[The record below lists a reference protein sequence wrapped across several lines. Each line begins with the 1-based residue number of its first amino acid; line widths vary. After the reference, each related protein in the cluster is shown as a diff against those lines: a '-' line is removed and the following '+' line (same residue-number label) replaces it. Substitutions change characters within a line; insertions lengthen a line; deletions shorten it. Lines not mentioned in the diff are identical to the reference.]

1 MVLCRSALRVRRQG
15 GMPMRAKVQGIGLGG
30 AAGAPLLPQA
40 TSLETW
46 RQRPED
52 PERARAVWQQVREQ
66 PGACMHAAP
75 YGQWVGSAEGVL
87 QVLRGGADL
96 YSVKGYGQRMQ
107 ASVGL
112 NHLGMDPGDGYEKL
126 APAVNQA
133 IEGVTARE
141 AFAAT
146 LQALDPAMDAIKQL
160 PPPPLEHGLRVPLDL
175 VTLSERVLAGLC
187 SHWIGLPEDPATL
200 AAGQLP
206 YMLSGAGANDADAAG
221 GPARCPGDLVG
232 AADFIFAPHPRPM
245 VLDSAPAQG
254 RAVQAAVAAWLA
266 SGRRLGPLA
275 LKIRDG
281 LMLGAAA
288 ERDAVLACCIAG
300 VLLGFAPTVQGNFLR
315 TMETWIGDK
324 LLWACQQRLAEVP
337 SGLSDPFARAEQ
349 ALLVPL
355 LRTMRE
361 RPLPDLLWRCPVVD
375 GEAVHD
381 ADRRI
386 VLGIAAALS
395 DAGAPHELMFGGAR
409 RGVFR
414 TVHACPG
421 YGMGLGVLLG
431 LLAGLL
437 EAGTLRP
444 TGSPLLLMLTPN

>member
-1 MVLCRSALRVRRQG
+1 
-15 GMPMRAKVQGIGLGG
+15 MRAKVQGIGRGG
-30 AAGAPLLPQA
+30 AAGAPLPPQA
-40 TSLETW
+40 SPLETW
-46 RQRPED
+46 HQRPED
-52 PERARAVWQQVREQ
+52 PDRARAMWQQVREQ

-75 YGQWVGSAEGVL
+75 CGQWVGSAEGVL
-87 QVLRGGADL
+87 QVLRGGGDL
-96 YSVKGYGQRMQ
+96 YSVNGYGQRMQ

-112 NHLGMDPGDGYEKL
+112 NHLGMDPGGGYEEQ

-133 IEGVTARE
+133 IEGITARE

-146 LQALDPAMDAIKQL
+146 LQALEPALRAIKL
-160 PPPPLEHGLRVPLDL
+160 LLPPPPPPPPPLEHRVRLPLDL
-175 VTLSERVLAGLC
+175 VTLSDRVLAGLC
-187 SHWIGLPEDPATL
+187 THWIGLPEDPATL
-200 AAGQLP
+200 AAGHLP
-206 YMLSGAGANDADAAG
+206 FMLGGARADDAGAAG

-232 AADFIFAPHPRPM
+232 AADFIFAPHPWPTR
-245 VLDSAPAQG
+245 LDSGPAQG
-254 RAVQAAVAAWLA
+254 RAVLTAVAAWLA

-281 LMLGAAA
+281 LMHVAAA
-288 ERDAVLACCIAG
+288 ERDAVLARCIAG

-324 LLWACQQRLAEVP
+324 LLWACQQRLAGV
-337 SGLSDPFARAEQ
+337 SVGLGDSFARAEQ
-349 ALLVPL
+349 ALLAPL

-375 GEAVHD
+375 GEAVLD

-386 VLGIAAALS
+386 VLGIASALS
-395 DAGAPHELMFGGAR
+395 DAAAPHELLFGGAR
-409 RGVFR
+409 HGEFK

-431 LLAGLL
+431 LLVGLL